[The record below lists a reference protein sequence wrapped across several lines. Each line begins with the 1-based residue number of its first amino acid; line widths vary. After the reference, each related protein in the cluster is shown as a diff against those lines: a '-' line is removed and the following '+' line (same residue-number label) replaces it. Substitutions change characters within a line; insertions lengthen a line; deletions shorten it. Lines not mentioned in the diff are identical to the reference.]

1 MTIATEYL
9 HPLNRSIFTYIY
21 FNELL
26 HSTIKARH
34 VILDKSRK
42 KWFKMDRIASYLHE
56 MTKFAG
62 TLHVWHFHLPMKLND
77 TV

>member
-9 HPLNRSIFTYIY
+9 HPLYRSIFTYIY

-62 TLHVWHFHLPMKLND
+62 TLHVKCILAFPSSYE
-77 TV
+77 TR